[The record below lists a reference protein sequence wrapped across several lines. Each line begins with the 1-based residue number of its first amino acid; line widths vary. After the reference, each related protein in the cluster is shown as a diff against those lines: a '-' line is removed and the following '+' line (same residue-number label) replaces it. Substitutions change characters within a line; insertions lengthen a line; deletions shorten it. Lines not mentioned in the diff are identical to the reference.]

1 MSAPSYPR
9 GAVGDARLAV
19 LIREIHAASPAYGA
33 RPVLAAL
40 RARGVKTSRKRVARL
55 MSARD
60 MRGARERIKPAAPR
74 VYAPRTIKRRTTPTA
89 IDRVWAGDI
98 TYLDTA
104 DGFLYLAVFLDMR
117 SRYLVG
123 WAVSETQDTALA
135 LAALASGVKRR
146 KPARGLYVH
155 TDRGVQYSAQA
166 FGAEL
171 ARLGFVASMSRRGN
185 CHDNAPVE
193 SFFASLKRELGRA
206 LARMPRALVR
216 REVIA
221 YLAGHYNTRRAHS
234 TLAYLTPAAFE
245 ALPAAEQDAILRA
258 SRARADKQ
266 SRTRAARRTA
276 ERQREQGTPEAS

>member
-1 MSAPSYPR
+1 MSALRYGR
-9 GAVGDARLAV
+9 GTFGDALLAV
-19 LIREIHAASPAYGA
+19 LIREIHALCPTHGA
-33 RPVLAAL
+33 RAVLGIL
-40 RARGVKTSRKRVARL
+40 RARGVRTSRKRVARL
-55 MSARD
+55 MRARD
-60 MRGARERIKPAAPR
+60 MRGTRERIKPVAPK
-74 VYAPRTIKRRTTPTA
+74 VYAQRPVKRRTLPTA

-98 TYLDTA
+98 TYLDTSE
-104 DGFLYLAVFLDMR
+104 GFLYLAVFIDLR

-123 WAVSETQDTALA
+123 WAVSDTQDTALA

-146 KPARGLYVH
+146 KPARGLHVH

-166 FGAEL
+166 FRAEL
-171 ARLGFVASMSRRGN
+171 DRLGFIPSMSRRGN

-206 LARMPRALVR
+206 LADKPRALVR

-234 TLAYLTPAAFE
+234 TLGYLTPAAFE
-245 ALPAAEQDAILRA
+245 ALPASEQDTILRA

-266 SRTRAARRTA
+266 SRARAAKRKL
-276 ERQREQGTPEAS
+276 EREREQATPEAN